1 MCVCLWA
8 WVCVCSATDPK
19 VINSAN
25 TFVLTQ
31 SRGEVFLGVY
41 LTSHYL
47 LCIDCLSHEEQHENT
62 WNGLL
67 FFFFLPFITFGEKD
81 NNSAESE
88 ASTEKYL
95 YRLIIPILKNICQS
109 SFMTTVYNNLFLVC
123 SD

>member
-1 MCVCLWA
+1 MWA

-67 FFFFLPFITFGEKD
+67 FFFFFSLLSHLVKKTTTLLKV
-81 NNSAESE
+81 
-88 ASTEKYL
+88 
-95 YRLIIPILKNICQS
+95 RLQQRNICI
-109 SFMTTVYNNLFLVC
+109 
-123 SD
+123 D